1 MFKFQRKFAFLAVPA
16 VVAIGAVSYGSVVAM
31 ASPNHS
37 HAVVKAASAA
47 EPAEST
53 TETTETNDPA
63 MPGGGYADLDS
74 VQADTQQEGTH

>member
-1 MFKFQRKFAFLAVPA
+1 
-16 VVAIGAVSYGSVVAM
+16 M
-31 ASPNHS
+31 ASPSHN

-47 EPAEST
+47 EPSEST